1 MARGVLHPRDG
12 MVLFLGRQKML
23 LVPARLGGSMRRVVV
38 VTLALMIFGP
48 FHAVFAQA
56 DDSQKAQARKHFDAG
71 TGLLK
76 VEEFV
81 AAAAEFEESVRLFP
95 TRNGLFNLANAY
107 KGMGRYDKSLKT
119 YERLRTEF
127 GKRIGEEME
136 RKVAQEV
143 RDLKAMR
150 AWLILKVDQPDASI
164 DIDGFRYGKS
174 PLREA
179 LVLGAGSHEIKITLD
194 GFEPFLTEVSLLS
207 GDRQTL
213 SVQLVPVEVEAP
225 KEEKTEPEDTVLKP
239 EPEPQPEPA
248 PEPEREPVKKG
259 WSGLRKGGTAFMCI
273 GSTALLG
280 GIMTGITALMIGKG
294 LERDCPDGICTPEKS
309 DEIEGMDNQAI
320 ASDVLLGVG
329 GAMFV
334 TGMVML
340 IVDKKRRNQEN
351 MSDVVVAPLAGP
363 SMGGAAI
370 TGRF

>member
-1 MARGVLHPRDG
+1 
-12 MVLFLGRQKML
+12 
-23 LVPARLGGSMRRVVV
+23 MRRVVA
-38 VTLALMIFGP
+38 VTLALLVLNLC
-48 FHAVFAQA
+48 HAVCAQA
-56 DDSQKAQARKHFDAG
+56 DDSQKARARKHFDAG
-71 TGLLK
+71 KGLLK
-76 VEEFV
+76 VEEFA
-81 AAAAEFEESVRLFP
+81 AAAAEFEESVRLFS

-127 GKRIGEEME
+127 GDRLGKEME
-136 RKVAQEV
+136 RRVEEEV
-143 RDLKAMR
+143 RDINAMR
-150 AWLILKVDQPDASI
+150 AWLILKVDQPEASI
-164 DIDGFRYGKS
+164 DIDGLRYGKS

-194 GFEPFLTEVSLLS
+194 GFEPFLTEVSFLS

-213 SVQLVPVEVEAP
+213 SVQMVPVEVEAP
-225 KEEKTEPEDTVLKP
+225 KEDEAEPGDTVAKP

-248 PEPEREPVKKG
+248 PEPEREPAKKG
-259 WSGLRKGGTAFMCI
+259 WSGLRKGGVAITCI

-280 GIMTGITALMIGKG
+280 GIVTGITALSIGSSLKK
-294 LERDCPDGICTPEKS
+294 DCPDGNCTPEES
-309 DEIEGMDNQAI
+309 DQIEEMGNQAI

-340 IVDKKRRNQEN
+340 IVDKKRRNREN

>member
-1 MARGVLHPRDG
+1 
-12 MVLFLGRQKML
+12 
-23 LVPARLGGSMRRVVV
+23 MRRVVA
-38 VTLALMIFGP
+38 VTLALLVFGLS
-48 FHAVFAQA
+48 HVVCAQA
-56 DDSQKAQARKHFDAG
+56 NDSHKAQARKHFDAG
-71 TGLLK
+71 KGLLK

-127 GKRIGEEME
+127 GDRIGEEME

-143 RDLKAMR
+143 RDITAMR
-150 AWLILKVDQPDASI
+150 AWLILNVDQPEATI
-164 DIDGFRYGKS
+164 DIDGHRYGKS

-194 GFEPFLTEVSLLS
+194 GFEPLLTEVSLLS

-213 SVQLVPVEVEAP
+213 SVQMVSVEVEAP
-225 KEEKTEPEDTVLKP
+225 KEDEADLGDTVAK
-239 EPEPQPEPA
+239 PEPQPEPT
-248 PEPEREPVKKG
+248 PEPELESAKKG
-259 WSGLRKGGTAFMCI
+259 WSGLRKGGVAITCI

-280 GIMTGITALMIGKG
+280 GILTGVTALSIGSSLKK
-294 LERDCPDGICTPEKS
+294 DCPDGICTPEKS
-309 DEIEGMDNQAI
+309 DQIEGMDNQAI
-320 ASDVLLGVG
+320 AADVLLGVG

-334 TGMVML
+334 TGIVML
-340 IVDKKRRNQEN
+340 IVDKKRRNQEDI
-351 MSDVVVAPLAGP
+351 SDVVIAPFAGP

-370 TGRF
+370 IGRF